1 MAGTVAGLLP
11 WLEDSAVATA
21 IRQSTWLY
29 PFFEIIHIVGIVL
42 LVGAAFLFDLR
53 LLGLSRHLPVKD
65 LARHLLP
72 WSQRGLY
79 IIIPSGLLLFSTNAV
94 ALAADPVFHLKLILL
109 AVGGVNAGV
118 FHRYIYRSSA
128 VWPTKQPPRAARAAA
143 VCSMVV
149 WLAVIACGRL
159 LAY

>member
-1 MAGTVAGLLP
+1 MADTVAGLLP

-21 IRQSTWLY
+21 IRQSSWLY

-53 LLGLSRHLPVKD
+53 LLGLSRNLPVKA

-79 IIIPSGLLLFSTNAV
+79 LIIPSGLLLFSTNAV
-94 ALAADPVFHLKLILL
+94 ALAADPMFQLKLILL
-109 AVGGVNAGV
+109 ALGGANAGV

-128 VWPTKQPPRAARAAA
+128 TWSTKQPPRAAKAAA
-143 VCSMVV
+143 VCSIMV